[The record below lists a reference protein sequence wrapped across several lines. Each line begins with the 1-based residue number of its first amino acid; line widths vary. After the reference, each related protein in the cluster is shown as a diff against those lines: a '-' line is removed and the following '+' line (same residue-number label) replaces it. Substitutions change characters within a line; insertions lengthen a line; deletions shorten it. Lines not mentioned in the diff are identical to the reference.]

1 MNLDALARRHLRA
14 GFVALLAFVLLGS
27 LLETLHAFKVPLYLD
42 VGNDTRRLMWR
53 LAHAHGAMLS
63 VVNILYALTLER
75 FAELASARSMQL
87 ASRGLLTSLVL
98 LPFGFFAGGVVVHGG
113 DPGLPIVLVPIG
125 ALALVAALGS
135 IALTLLRR

>member
-1 MNLDALARRHLRA
+1 MNSEALARRHLRA
-14 GFVALLAFVLLGS
+14 GFVGLLLFVLLGS
-27 LLETLHAFKVPLYLD
+27 LLETLHGFKVALYLD

-63 VVNILYALTLER
+63 VVNVVYALTLER
-75 FAELASARSMQL
+75 FPEVARSPQL

-98 LPFGFFAGGVVVHGG
+98 LPFGFFAGGIVTHGG

-125 ALALVAALGS
+125 ALVLVAALGS
-135 IALTLLRR
+135 IVLALFRR